1 MVLLANVNQD
11 LLMVAIFS
19 VLHKFQYLQ
28 KQQLKYLNQKFKS
41 LNLLLR
47 LVIFLIVLMVQT
59 IFVTNVNLD
68 FMEMIRTLNVYSV
81 IRFVHLVNL
90 KPNVQDANILKK
102 RMNVMIVQKLGNLIL
117 TDNVLLFVEIVY

>member
-1 MVLLANVNQD
+1 MVLLANVSQD
-11 LLMVAIFS
+11 LLMMAIFS

-28 KQQLKYLNQKFKS
+28 KQQLKYQNQKFKS

-117 TDNVLLFVEIVY
+117 MDNVLLFVEIVY

>member
-11 LLMVAIFS
+11 LLMMAIFS

-117 TDNVLLFVEIVY
+117 MDNVLLFVEIVY